1 MKRLATGV
9 IILDVIDIVCISFSA
24 GCIVAS
30 GYKKYRNYRKI
41 KISGKDPIVDEL
53 KKKSTIKMVSKRKKN
68 QSLKFPLIRGG
79 DNHLRGY
86 SFEIKSEKLAKILKA
101 IVEAKKYQTNL
112 KFLQNCLL
120 ILNAFLT
127 ASTGFGIAAG
137 GSLNHVQIILIALP
151 STVGGF
157 LVGTI
162 SQYPLMSALL
172 PLAILLGRDIE
183 HVPDPLEK
191 CRMICKA
198 AEEVHNKQLRVEM
211 KNLRSLVEETSDALH
226 LPLDQVPLVCTE
238 DKLSLTQRFKLK
250 EVIPS
255 HKARKRIQHFSE
267 FLKKFSECDADS
279 ETVFNEI
286 METGQRIRVKNV

>member
-1 MKRLATGV
+1 M
-9 IILDVIDIVCISFSA
+9 
-24 GCIVAS
+24 
-30 GYKKYRNYRKI
+30 
-41 KISGKDPIVDEL
+41 KISGKDPIVEEL
-53 KKKSTIKMVSKRKKN
+53 KKKSPIKMVSKRKKN

-79 DNHLRGY
+79 DSQIRAY
-86 SFEIKSEKLAKILKA
+86 SFKIKSEKLAKILKA
-101 IVEAKKYQTNL
+101 IVQARRYQTNL
-112 KFLQNCLL
+112 RFLQNCLL

-127 ASTGFGIAAG
+127 ISTGFRIAAG
-137 GSLNHVQIILIALP
+137 GSLDYVQIILIAFP

-157 LVGTI
+157 LVRTI

-183 HVPDPLEK
+183 NVPDPFKK

-198 AEEVHNKQLRVEM
+198 AEEVHNKQLRLEM
-211 KNLRSLVEETSDALH
+211 KNLRSLVKDTSDALH

-238 DKLSLTQRFKLK
+238 DKIPLTQRFKLK

-255 HKARKRIQHFSE
+255 DRARKQIQHFSE

-279 ETVFNEI
+279 ETVFHEI
-286 METGQRIRVKNV
+286 METGQRIRVKNG